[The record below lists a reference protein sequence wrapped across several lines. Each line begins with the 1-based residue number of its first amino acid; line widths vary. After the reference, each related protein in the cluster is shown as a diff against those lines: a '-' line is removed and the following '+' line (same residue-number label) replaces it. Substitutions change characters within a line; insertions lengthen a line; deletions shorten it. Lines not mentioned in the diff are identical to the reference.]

1 MALSTIVFIAVLRL
15 TLSGSTRRLVG
26 RVLHSSRS
34 RHPSLERNSVKC
46 CLLIPL
52 KNPGAWKILNFR
64 GIKSPR
70 LHGKNASTGVFRA
83 SFFDRTIIFF
93 AAFEKLRVFQRNRL
107 LRRDPIFLD
116 EINVCPT
123 SVCFTQR
130 IQLLSSE

>member
-1 MALSTIVFIAVLRL
+1 MIPVATVWFANGARMLGV
-15 TLSGSTRRLVG
+15 
-26 RVLHSSRS
+26 
-34 RHPSLERNSVKC
+34 ERQPP
-46 CLLIPL
+46 IPL